1 MSTEKKELLIS
12 NKKEVEKLLFLAYL
26 TDKNLV
32 GLIGNRFNPKLF
44 EDTDFQV
51 VSFFIH
57 AFWRKFDRV
66 PTKDE
71 ISLFNTNPTFPQAYA
86 NAQRKVANIDLS
98 NIDKE
103 ILFPELEKYIKNR
116 GYLLFVQDTVDKIAN
131 KNEAALNPELA
142 IPVIENIASL
152 SLWDAHV
159 FDAQKDVLEY
169 FEQVNDAAKRLP
181 TGYTEIDEK
190 INGGILA
197 DGKFI
202 GVIFA
207 ETNMGK
213 SIMLTNL
220 ATNAVRQGKNV
231 LVISLEMSEIVYAT
245 RAYADLYDLPIKQIH
260 FMKEE
265 LTERISSHPEYGKL
279 YIKEFPPSTM
289 TVEQIGGFIE
299 NLINQGFEFG
309 LCCIDYLTLL
319 TAPNNDNSNEVGKE
333 ISRKLRALT
342 YRFPFPIMTA
352 AQLNRDGFDA
362 VPSNK
367 NVAESIA
374 IPQEVDWA
382 IGLYQQKED
391 KDQGIMRV
399 KCTKSRLGTNDW
411 TVNLRYNSE
420 MLRFE
425 DLLSGESSG
434 NQNDKKEKNL
444 EDKKDLDD
452 LLESFVTPD
461 K

>member
-1 MSTEKKELLIS
+1 MLFFANREQLEKILYIC
-12 NKKEVEKLLFLAYL
+12 YT
-26 TDKNLV
+26 TDKNFI
-32 GLIGNRFNPKLF
+32 GLLGDKFNPKIFNDVNFQIITHFYFQFWKKFDKIPTEQEVKLF
-44 EDTDFQV
+44 EANNTFQV
-51 VSFFIH
+51 AYQTAQQKVSGINL
-57 AFWRKFDRV
+57 D
-66 PTKDE
+66 
-71 ISLFNTNPTFPQAYA
+71 S
-86 NAQRKVANIDLS
+86 
-98 NIDKE
+98 IDKS
-103 ILFPELEKYIKNR
+103 ILYRELEQYIKER
-116 GYLLFVQDTVDKIAN
+116 ASLLTVHEIVDSYAKKDKD
-131 KNEAALNPELA
+131 ALEPSRLVSKFED
-142 IPVIENIASL
+142 IASI

-159 FDAQKDVLEY
+159 FDAQEDVLRY
-169 FEQVNDAAKRLP
+169 FDEVNNAAKRLP
-181 TGYTEIDEK
+181 TGYKEIDEK

-231 LVISLEMSEIVYAT
+231 LIISLEMSEIVYAT
-245 RAYADLYDLPIKQIH
+245 RAYADLYDLPIKTIH
-260 FMKEE
+260 FMKDE

-299 NLINQGFEFG
+299 NLVQQGYEFG

-319 TAPNNDNSNEVGKE
+319 TVPSAENSNEVGKE

-352 AQLNRDGFDA
+352 AQLNRDGFDS

-391 KDQGIMRV
+391 KEQNIMRV

-411 TVNLRYNSE
+411 SVSLRYNAE

-425 DLLSGESSG
+425 DLVVNNQQEKKHPDNNSSAEIT
-434 NQNDKKEKNL
+434 DI
-444 EDKKDLDD
+444 LDIMD
-452 LLESFVTPD
+452 MG
-461 K
+461 

>member
-1 MSTEKKELLIS
+1 MQPFIKNQLII
-12 NKKEVEKLLFLAYL
+12 NRQEIEKLFYL
-26 TDKNLV
+26 SYTTDKNLV
-32 GLIGNRFNPKLF
+32 GLLGDRFSPKIFEDVNFQIVTYFIYQFYKKFDKVPTSEEVKLF
-44 EDTDFQV
+44 MSNAEFA
-51 VSFFIH
+51 S
-57 AFWRKFDRV
+57 
-66 PTKDE
+66 
-71 ISLFNTNPTFPQAYA
+71 AYS
-86 NAQRKVANIDLS
+86 NAQSKVANTQ
-98 NIDKE
+98 IDKIDKS
-103 ILFPELEKYIKNR
+103 ILYSELESYIKER
-116 GYLLFVQDTVDKIAN
+116 GYLLLIQDIVDGIAN
-131 KNEAALNPELA
+131 KNKDALKAELA
-142 IPVIENIASL
+142 IPKLESIASL
-152 SLWDAHV
+152 SLLDAHV
-159 FDAQKDVLEY
+159 FDVQDDVLEY

-260 FMKEE
+260 FMREE

-319 TAPNNDNSNEVGKE
+319 TAPNNDSSNEVGKE

-342 YRFPFPIMTA
+342 YRFPFPVMTA

-391 KDQGIMRV
+391 KEQGIMRV
-399 KCTKSRLGTNDW
+399 KCTKSRLGANDW

-425 DLLSGESSG
+425 DILRSDTHSSKEDDKSIGE
-434 NQNDKKEKNL
+434 KKE
-444 EDKKDLDD
+444 LDD
-452 LLESFVTPD
+452 FIESFISNR
-461 K
+461 